1 MHFIFLICQHVGKR
15 GLTNWANV
23 RTPYVKK
30 LLKTQHG
37 RNPINPAIL
46 TAIGHRFMAKKRKL
60 KMQTFCFALRIVFL
74 IVDCLEHDMDCK
86 SNCKP

>member
-1 MHFIFLICQHVGKR
+1 MGQTFISLH
-15 GLTNWANV
+15 
-23 RTPYVKK
+23 VKK

-46 TAIGHRFMAKKRKL
+46 AAIGHRFMAKKRKL
-60 KMQTFCFALRIVFL
+60 KMRLAGLRRQRPETGDFFALRIVFL
-74 IVDCLEHDMDCK
+74 IVDCLEHDMELFMDCK